1 MGRVLIAMSGG
12 VDLSITTDLACASLL
27 FMRRGDDKKYIT
39 QMY

>member
-12 VDLSITTDLACASLL
+12 VDLSITTDLTCASLL
-27 FMRRGDDKKYIT
+27 FMRRGDDKKYIR